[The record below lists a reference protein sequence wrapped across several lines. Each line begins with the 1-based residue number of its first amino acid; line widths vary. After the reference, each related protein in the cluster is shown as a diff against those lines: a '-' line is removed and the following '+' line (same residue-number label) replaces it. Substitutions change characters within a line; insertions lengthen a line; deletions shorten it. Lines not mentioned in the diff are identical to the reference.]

1 MLSKKKKERWEER
14 QKKIEEQAKEID
26 DAMEVEVILAKEDVN
41 KAVVQ
46 AWNSSEKLIPY
57 VRTLFN
63 STPFRIRV
71 LDRPFNLRASKMT
84 AFFF

>member
-57 VRTLFN
+57 VRTTF
-63 STPFRIRV
+63 
-71 LDRPFNLRASKMT
+71 
-84 AFFF
+84 

>member
-46 AWNSSEKLIPY
+46 AWSSSEKLTPY
-57 VRTLFN
+57 VRKDSFL
-63 STPFRIRV
+63 IRNCCCR
-71 LDRPFNLRASKMT
+71 LEIDSSNF
-84 AFFF
+84 

>member
-57 VRTLFN
+57 VRTNFQFD
-63 STPFRIRV
+63 TV
-71 LDRPFNLRASKMT
+71 QD
-84 AFFF
+84 

>member
-57 VRTLFN
+57 VRTDFLNRHPSGLEF
-63 STPFRIRV
+63 
-71 LDRPFNLRASKMT
+71 
-84 AFFF
+84 

>member
-57 VRTLFN
+57 V
-63 STPFRIRV
+63 STHF
-71 LDRPFNLRASKMT
+71 
-84 AFFF
+84 

>member
-1 MLSKKKKERWEER
+1 MSFNSILFNIVILQALLSVMLSKKKKERWEER

-46 AWNSSEKLIPY
+46 AWSSSEKLTPY
-57 VRTLFN
+57 VRTHF
-63 STPFRIRV
+63 
-71 LDRPFNLRASKMT
+71 
-84 AFFF
+84 

>member
-26 DAMEVEVILAKEDVN
+26 DAMDVEVILAKEDVN

-57 VRTLFN
+57 VRTNF
-63 STPFRIRV
+63 
-71 LDRPFNLRASKMT
+71 
-84 AFFF
+84 

>member
-1 MLSKKKKERWEER
+1 MSFYSILFNIVILQALLSVMLSKKKKERWEER

-57 VRTLFN
+57 VRTTF
-63 STPFRIRV
+63 
-71 LDRPFNLRASKMT
+71 
-84 AFFF
+84 

>member
-46 AWNSSEKLIPY
+46 AWSSSEKLTPY
-57 VRTLFN
+57 VRTHF
-63 STPFRIRV
+63 
-71 LDRPFNLRASKMT
+71 
-84 AFFF
+84 

>member
-1 MLSKKKKERWEER
+1 MAVFLAFYLINLVFLQALLSVMLSKKKKERWEER

-57 VRTLFN
+57 VRTNF
-63 STPFRIRV
+63 
-71 LDRPFNLRASKMT
+71 
-84 AFFF
+84 

>member
-1 MLSKKKKERWEER
+1 MSFYSILFNIVILQALLSVMLSKKKKERWEER

-57 VRTLFN
+57 VRTNF
-63 STPFRIRV
+63 
-71 LDRPFNLRASKMT
+71 
-84 AFFF
+84 